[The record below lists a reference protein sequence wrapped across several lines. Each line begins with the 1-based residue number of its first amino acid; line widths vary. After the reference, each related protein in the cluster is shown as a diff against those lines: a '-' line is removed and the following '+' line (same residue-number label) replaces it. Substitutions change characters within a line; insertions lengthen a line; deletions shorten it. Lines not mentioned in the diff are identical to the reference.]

1 MLLSVALPFDPTT
14 IPPFGFPLPQAFL
27 LWVWCNQDDI
37 FFASTVS
44 GRRLLAGI
52 CHNTARRKQRTIYPH
67 NPDGAR
73 KATQLLL
80 RASPRL
86 HTTPIRHVSPTAPLR
101 ASIHLLKHQEM
112 PSAQCLHLGQAH
124 KGSFAS
130 ASVSATLF
138 PAQFH
143 LSKISPST
151 FSLSDKPAHLQL
163 GVFRQAWLQV

>member
-130 ASVSATLF
+130 ASVSAPLF

-143 LSKISPST
+143 LCKD
-151 FSLSDKPAHLQL
+151 FSIHIFP
-163 GVFRQAWLQV
+163 FRQASPLAAGRF